1 MAGHSCFLV
10 RGWAVV
16 ALVLLLPAC
25 SSTRLDAASSYGW
38 MPSWLRPYRMDIVQG
53 TVITREQVQQLKTGQ
68 TRPQVREI
76 LGSPLLADPFHAARW
91 DYVFTIDRP
100 GLPPQR
106 RSVVVHFDGERL
118 DRVEASD
125 LPSEREFIAAISRPA
140 PDRAPP
146 ALVLTPEQ
154 LQALPRPAAS
164 AASATAATVPGVPP
178 RVYPPLEPS

>member
-1 MAGHSCFLV
+1 MAGHSRFLV
-10 RGWAVV
+10 RGCAAA

-25 SSTRLDAASSYGW
+25 SSTRLDTASTYAW

-53 TVITREQVQQLKTGQ
+53 NVITREQVQQLKTGQ
-68 TRPQVREI
+68 TRQQVREI
-76 LGSPLLADPFHAARW
+76 LGSPLLTDPFHAARW

-125 LPSEREFIAAISRPA
+125 LPSEREFIAAISRPV

-146 ALVLTPEQ
+146 VLVLTPEQ
-154 LQALPRPAAS
+154 LQALPRPAAP
-164 AASATAATVPGVPP
+164 AASAAADTPAVPP

>member
-1 MAGHSCFLV
+1 MAGHSRFLV
-10 RGWAVV
+10 RGCAS
-16 ALVLLLPAC
+16 AALLLSLTGC
-25 SSTRLDAASSYGW
+25 STPRLDSGASYTW

-53 TVITREQVQQLKTGQ
+53 NVITREQVQQLKTGQ
-68 TRPQVREI
+68 SRQQVREI

-106 RSVVVHFDGERL
+106 RSVVVLFDGERL

-125 LPSEREFIAAISRPA
+125 LPTEREFIAAISRPA
-140 PDRAPP
+140 PDKAPP
-146 ALVLTPEQ
+146 VLALTPEQ
-154 LQALPRPAAS
+154 LQALPRPAAP
-164 AASATAATVPGVPP
+164 AASAAATPAVPP